1 MSFLDTLRK
10 SLTPEMYASVV
21 DQLGDDFDFDLV
33 PRTRL
38 NKVIKQRNE
47 LRVQL
52 AGGSQS
58 QNRKTASDEDEDVVD
73 TLPQDIEQIRQQ
85 IQAQSD
91 AQIQE
96 IKIQYAALQKLR
108 DAEIIDPEMVWS
120 SDLFN
125 KKEIKLDADGNLIG
139 MDDALAKLKTDKP
152 YLCKAK
158 QADVPTGTGKKE
170 GSDNE
175 PAMTRD
181 NFLKMSVEDQL
192 KFKQSHPEVFK
203 TFL

>member
-10 SLTPEMYASVV
+10 NLTPEMYASVV

-58 QNRKTASDEDEDVVD
+58 QGRKAVSDEDEDVVD

-91 AQIQE
+91 AQIQG
-96 IKIQYAALQKLR
+96 IRIQYAALQKLR

-120 SDLFN
+120 SGLFN
-125 KKEIKLDADGNLIG
+125 KSEIKLDASGNLTG
-139 MDDALAKLKTDKP
+139 MDDALTQLKTDKA
-152 YLCKAK
+152 YLFKTK
-158 QADVPTGTGKKE
+158 QADVPTGTGKQE

-181 NFLKMSVEDQL
+181 NFLKMSAEDQL